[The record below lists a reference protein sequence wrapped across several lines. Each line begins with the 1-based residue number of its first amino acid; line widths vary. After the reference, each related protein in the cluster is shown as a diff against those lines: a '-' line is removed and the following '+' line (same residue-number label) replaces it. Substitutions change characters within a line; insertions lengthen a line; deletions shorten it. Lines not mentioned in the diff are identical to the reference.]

1 MGRRVSEPIWQKSDW
16 PIVGVC
22 LTLSGFGLSA
32 VPFIGTK
39 YGDWPEAMAL
49 GVGLLPL
56 IYVAISMG
64 FRFATRLADIDER
77 LRRLE
82 ASRTPPVKLQSAPAS
97 ISAISASDKPK

>member
-1 MGRRVSEPIWQKSDW
+1 MSDSVWQKSDW
-16 PIVGVC
+16 PLIGVC

-56 IYVAISMG
+56 IYVGTYMG
-64 FRFATRLADIDER
+64 MRFSARLADIDER
-77 LRRLE
+77 LRKLE
-82 ASRTPPVKLQSAPAS
+82 AARPAPVKLQSAPAS

>member
-1 MGRRVSEPIWQKSDW
+1 MSDSVLQRSDW

-32 VPFIGTK
+32 VPFIGSK

-56 IYVAISMG
+56 IYVAIYMG
-64 FRFATRLADIDER
+64 MRFAARLADIDER
-77 LRRLE
+77 VRKLE
-82 ASRTPPVKLQSAPAS
+82 AARPAAVKLQSAPAS